1 VSTAS
6 ILIGCAAL
14 LLCCTRAKPPVP
26 ILGYHSIGAVAD
38 EYTVPLPVFE
48 QQLDWLKAEGFAT
61 LSVRDLIEGAALSRH
76 SVILTFDDG
85 KEDAVRL
92 VLPALRKR
100 GMRASF
106 FVITGLVGKPGYLG
120 WDDVRT
126 LAAAGMEIGSHT
138 VDHPRL
144 ADLAGDRVREQLVE
158 SRRTLE
164 HEIQRPIEVLAYP
177 FNSMRASTA
186 RQARDAGYRAA
197 LAGIVHGDEG
207 VFSLYRF
214 TVTGQTS
221 IEQFKAALAR

>member
-1 VSTAS
+1 MLA
-6 ILIGCAAL
+6 GCAVA

-61 LSVRDLIEGAALSRH
+61 VSVHDLVEGAPRPRRSI
-76 SVILTFDDG
+76 ILTFDDG

-106 FVITGLVGKPGYLG
+106 FVITGFVGKPGYLS

-126 LAAAGMEIGSHT
+126 LVAAGMEIGSHS
-138 VDHPRL
+138 VDHRRL
-144 ADLAGDRVREQLVE
+144 TELPEDQAREELLASKQALELE
-158 SRRTLE
+158 LRRPAE
-164 HEIQRPIEVLAYP
+164 AFAYP
-177 FNSMRASTA
+177 YNSTSSALS
-186 RQARDAGYRAA
+186 RQAEEAGYRAA
-197 LAGIVHGDEG
+197 VAGSAHGNANR
-207 VFSLYRF
+207 FSLYRF
-214 TVTGQTS
+214 SVTGKTS
-221 IEQFKAALAR
+221 VADFRTAAMQ

>member
-1 VSTAS
+1 MLA
-6 ILIGCAAL
+6 GCAVA

-61 LSVRDLIEGAALSRH
+61 VSVHDLVEGAPRPRRSI
-76 SVILTFDDG
+76 ILTFDDG

-106 FVITGLVGKPGYLG
+106 FVITGFVGKPGYLS

-126 LAAAGMEIGSHT
+126 LVAAGMEIGSHT
-138 VDHPRL
+138 VDHLRL
-144 ADLAGDRVREQLVE
+144 ADLPVDRVREELVE
-158 SRRTLE
+158 SRHTLE
-164 HEIQRPIEVLAYP
+164 REIQQPVQVVAYP
-177 FNSMRASTA
+177 FNSMRVSTA
-186 RQARDAGYRAA
+186 RQARAAGYRAA
-197 LAGIVHGDEG
+197 LAGAAHGNES

-214 TVTGQTS
+214 TVTGLTS
-221 IEQFKAALAR
+221 IEQFKAACRN